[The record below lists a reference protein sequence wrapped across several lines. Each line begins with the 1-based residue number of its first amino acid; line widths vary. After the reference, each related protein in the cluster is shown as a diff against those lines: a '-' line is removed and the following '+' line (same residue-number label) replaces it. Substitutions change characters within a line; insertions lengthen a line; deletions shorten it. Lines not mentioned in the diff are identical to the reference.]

1 MSGEFR
7 SLHETGSRAALLLIL
22 SLSFLYGVLHAAGP
36 GHGKAVVASYFIA
49 NKAHWTSSI
58 VMGGLISLVQGIS
71 AIAIV
76 GVLGLVLRWAQFEIL
91 DQTTVIEFVSYGLI
105 ALIGVVMLWRAL
117 RHSGHFH
124 HHHAHDAG
132 NAHGHGALACRKL
145 DVRLVLVAGSVPCAS
160 AIIMMLFAL
169 ANDVITVG
177 IVAVLVM
184 SLGMGMTVSAL
195 GILAIAARD
204 LASRLFG
211 GGAGGARLERVLTVL
226 GARMIVTVAGLLM
239 IGAWVQL

>member
-1 MSGEFR
+1 
-7 SLHETGSRAALLLIL
+7 
-22 SLSFLYGVLHAAGP
+22 
-36 GHGKAVVASYFIA
+36 
-49 NKAHWTSSI
+49 
-58 VMGGLISLVQGIS
+58 
-71 AIAIV
+71 
-76 GVLGLVLRWAQFEIL
+76 
-91 DQTTVIEFVSYGLI
+91 
-105 ALIGVVMLWRAL
+105 
-117 RHSGHFH
+117 
-124 HHHAHDAG
+124 
-132 NAHGHGALACRKL
+132 
-145 DVRLVLVAGSVPCAS
+145 
-160 AIIMMLFAL
+160 MLFAL

-204 LASRLFG
+204 LDSRLFG